1 MPSANQWAL
10 MEKAV
15 SAATASAADVI
26 PAITVL
32 KRHLSP
38 EESTDAG
45 IKTMKSTLLEV
56 VTERFDHVETETI
69 YSIATLVD
77 PRYKDRQVLFDSK
90 LHLQYLIAQA

>member
-1 MPSANQWAL
+1 MVLSPFEEL
-10 MEKAV
+10 TRAV
-15 SAATASAADVI
+15 SAATASAANVI

-56 VTERFDHVETETI
+56 KQSTP
-69 YSIATLVD
+69 L
-77 PRYKDRQVLFDSK
+77 
-90 LHLQYLIAQA
+90 LHWLTQDTKKGKSCLIQNFICDI

>member
-1 MPSANQWAL
+1 MVLSPFEEL
-10 MEKAV
+10 TRAV
-15 SAATASAADVI
+15 SAATASAANVI

-56 VTERFDHVETETI
+56 KQSTP
-69 YSIATLVD
+69 L
-77 PRYKDRQVLFDSK
+77 
-90 LHLQYLIAQA
+90 LHWLTQDTKTGKSCLIQNFICNI

>member
-32 KRHLSP
+32 KRHLSR

-45 IKTMKSTLLEV
+45 IKTMKSTLLEA
-56 VTERFDHVETETI
+56 VTERFDYVETETI